1 MSGMSQDS
9 SLTTQHSP
17 LVPPPEE
24 NQPEATSTGEEGRII
39 PWKRIVLWAIGSVFG
54 IFILLLLL
62 DKVVMPWYVKL
73 GSEANVP
80 DVVGMAY
87 PEAEKLLKE
96 KGFEVKLTEARYNDK
111 YPAGTVLMQLPYG
124 GARTKEGRRIYL
136 TESRGVEMIPMPD
149 VLARPLREARIT
161 LMRKGFEVGE
171 IEYGHT
177 DTVMRDLIYAQSVPP
192 RVGARPGTKV
202 DLFISQGP
210 ETRYAIMPSLVGL
223 SLDEARAKLDRAG
236 LALGVVRKKRSEHQR
251 NIVIEQSYA
260 PYSQVAEH
268 SGVNIT
274 ISDPTAPV
282 AEEGPPSEEPVPEDN
297 APAEQETQES
307 NGTVRNIE

>member
-1 MSGMSQDS
+1 M
-9 SLTTQHSP
+9 
-17 LVPPPEE
+17 PPPDESQSE
-24 NQPEATSTGEEGRII
+24 TAQAEEGSRII
-39 PWKRIVLWAIGSVFG
+39 PWKRIVLWAVGSVFG
-54 IFILLLLL
+54 IFLLLLLL
-62 DKVVMPWYVKL
+62 DKAVMPWYVKL

-96 KGFEVKLTEARYNDK
+96 KGFEVKLTEARYSDK

-149 VLARPLREARIT
+149 ILARPLREARIT

-171 IEYGHT
+171 IEYGHS

-192 RVGARPGTKV
+192 KVGARPGTKV

-223 SLDEARAKLDRAG
+223 SLDEARAKLERAG

-251 NIVIEQSYA
+251 NVVIEQSYS
-260 PYSQVAEH
+260 PYSQVAQH

-274 ISDPTAPV
+274 ISDPTAPIV
-282 AEEGPPSEEPVPEDN
+282 EEGPAPDESVPEN
-297 APAEQETQES
+297 ESPAEENSQENS
-307 NGTVRNIE
+307 GSVKNIDN